1 MTVQIFPKPR
11 HLEPCEDLSCT
22 VPACGGG
29 GSVGGWGGQG
39 LSRRLRDAQGVGGR
53 KDAHRAVPVQ
63 IRETISW
70 SRFKSRP
77 GRLLQLISYRNGAL
91 LSFGRVLGF
100 ALGLA
105 PLTQFFSGMGFRW
118 GFCMHS
124 LSLLCGVGMVCACRH
139 VASPVSLQEM
149 WESLKLHL

>member
-1 MTVQIFPKPR
+1 M
-11 HLEPCEDLSCT
+11 
-22 VPACGGG
+22 
-29 GSVGGWGGQG
+29 GGWGGQG
-39 LSRRLRDAQGVGGR
+39 LSPWRSDARRVGGR
-53 KDAHRAVPVQ
+53 RDASPVQ

-70 SRFKSRP
+70 SHFKSQL
-77 GRLLQLISYRNGAL
+77 GSLLQIITCKNGAL

-105 PLTQFFSGMGFRW
+105 LLTQGFFGMGFRR

-124 LSLLCGVGMVCACRH
+124 LSLLRSVGTVCACRH
-139 VASPVSLQEM
+139 VASPVSLREM